1 MSALSVGSMAR
12 TNAEIRLYLEA
23 AERRREQRLRD
34 TEPRRILDELVTEM
48 EGCHERGLTFLPG
61 SLLRRLSMLERQ
73 LPGSVQMPRRW
84 RRKIS
89 AAIEQCF
96 QLQAQ
101 LQARN

>member
-1 MSALSVGSMAR
+1 MSALTIGSMAR

-23 AERRREQRLRD
+23 AERRRQQQLRE
-34 TEPRRILDELVTEM
+34 TEPKRILDRLIAEM
-48 EGCHERGLTFLPG
+48 EACHERGLVFLPG
-61 SLLRRLSMLERQ
+61 SLLRRLTALEGQ
-73 LPGSVQMPRRW
+73 LPPHIRFPSRW

>member
-1 MSALSVGSMAR
+1 MSALTIGSLAR
-12 TNAEIRLYLEA
+12 TNAEIRIYLEA
-23 AERRREQRLRD
+23 AERRRQQRLRE
-34 TEPRRILDELVTEM
+34 TEPRRTLDRLIAEM
-48 EGCHERGLTFLPG
+48 EACHERGLVFLPG
-61 SLLRRLSMLERQ
+61 SLLRRLTTLEET
-73 LPGSVQMPRRW
+73 LPSHVRFPRRW